1 MSASDH
7 DVAENQA
14 ESNGSLQ
21 PSDNAAQASSDTPV
35 QAPSDSPA
43 STVEG
48 AEPVTATKIGKELR
62 GSEHEEVLTK
72 KFGTFSGVIRPTI
85 LTILGVMMYLREGW
99 VVGNAG
105 LFGALLIILATYL
118 ITGTTALSL
127 SSITTNIRLGA
138 GGVFSIA
145 TQSLGLEV
153 GGSIGIPFYLAQSL
167 SAAMYIYGFMEGWL
181 FIFPDHPAP
190 IVVLCVFVVIFSI
203 SFISTTLAFRV
214 QVLVMSGIVVA
225 LTSIFFGLKS
235 APVLHQP
242 IFFGE
247 FVDGNFWALFAVFFP
262 AATGIMVGA
271 SMSGNLKEPRRSI
284 PMGTMTAWGISL
296 IVYVS
301 LAVWYALVATPD
313 ELRSNFSIAVER
325 AFWGPAVLIGILSS
339 CFTAALSSFVASPRT
354 LQALAHHKIAPFSG
368 FFSKMHQG
376 EPRNAMLVT
385 GGLILLSLLLGDL
398 NAIARVVTVFF
409 LMTYFVINFILLIEK
424 QLNLVSFRPTF
435 KVSAA
440 VPFVGSL
447 ACLSAIII
455 VSPFVGLS
463 CILIS
468 IGIYIYLDRRA
479 LDNPYETLNTG
490 LFGSIANWAARKVA
504 VDPDATSLRSWKP
517 DVLFPVERST
527 QLEGHFEMLL
537 SIVYPQG
544 SIQVIGFQKGKSS
557 RALRG
562 LKRVVQDIQEERI
575 FASGAII
582 QSDSF
587 LNGLRTSA
595 AVLRSSF
602 FKPNILFVPIQDRS
616 QEDLE
621 GIVEI
626 AEKNNLGLVLYAPH
640 RDTGFGK
647 TRQVNMWIRD
657 QSPNWH
663 LSFKLSNID
672 LPLLL
677 VYKMAENWKT
687 KLRVLSLV
695 TDKSEHP
702 AARQYLQ
709 DLMTLARMPEGY
721 NIHIES
727 GEFKTFLEQ
736 APRADMNVFG
746 LGGKVN
752 KKFMLEAVK
761 YTEGACLFVKDSGR
775 ESVLV

>member
-1 MSASDH
+1 MRHESSGKPSITRNRPPQLPLKWPLTLPKRPTMSASDQEL
-7 DVAENQA
+7 AE
-14 ESNGSLQ
+14 
-21 PSDNAAQASSDTPV
+21 QASANGAAPAPV
-35 QAPSDSPA
+35 DADAADQSE
-43 STVEG
+43 STTQIDED
-48 AEPVTATKIGKELR
+48 LR
-62 GSEHEEVLTK
+62 SGEQEQGITK

-85 LTILGVMMYLREGW
+85 LTILGIMMYLREGW

-105 LFGALLIILATYL
+105 LFGALLIIFAAYF

-153 GGSIGIPFYLAQSL
+153 GGSIGIPFYLAQTL
-167 SAAMYIYGFMEGWL
+167 SAAMYMYGFMEGWL

-190 IVVLCVFVVIFSI
+190 VVLLCVFALIFAI
-203 SFISTTLAFRV
+203 SFISTTLAFRI
-214 QVLVMSGIVVA
+214 QVLVMSGIIVA
-225 LTSIFFGLKS
+225 LTSIFLGLKS
-235 APVLHQP
+235 TPTLQQP

-247 FVDGNFWALFAVFFP
+247 FADGDFWTLFAVFFP

-271 SMSGNLKEPRRSI
+271 SMSGNLKEPRKSI
-284 PMGTMTAWGISL
+284 PIGTITAWGLSL
-296 IVYVS
+296 LVYIA
-301 LAVWYALVATPD
+301 LAVWYALVATPE
-313 ELRSNFSIAVER
+313 ELRTNFSIAVDR
-325 AFWGPAVLIGILSS
+325 AFWGPAVLVGILSS
-339 CFTAALSSFVASPRT
+339 CFTAALSTFVASPRT
-354 LQALAHHKIAPFSG
+354 LQALAHHKIAPFSE
-368 FFSKMHQG
+368 FFDKMHQG
-376 EPRNAMLVT
+376 EPRNATLVT
-385 GGLILLSLLLGDL
+385 GGFILVALMLGDL

-440 VPFVGSL
+440 VPFMGSL

-455 VSPFVGLS
+455 VSPFVGLA

-504 VDPDATSLRSWKP
+504 VDPDATTLRSWKP
-517 DVLFPVERST
+517 DVLFPVERLT

-537 SIVYPQG
+537 SLVYPQG
-544 SIQVIGFQKGKSS
+544 SIQVIGFQKGK
-557 RALRG
+557 RNRVLRG
-562 LKRVVQDIQEERI
+562 LKRVVQDIKEERI

-582 QSDSF
+582 QSDDF
-587 LNGLRTSA
+587 LSGLRTSA

-602 FKPNILFVPIQDRS
+602 FKPNILFVPIHDRT
-616 QEDLE
+616 QEELE
-621 GIVEI
+621 GIVGI
-626 AEKNNLGLVLYAPH
+626 AEEYNMGLVFYAPH

-647 TRQVNMWIRD
+647 TRQVNFWIRD

-687 KLRVLSLV
+687 K
-695 TDKSEHP
+695 
-702 AARQYLQ
+702 AAGVIAGNR
-709 DLMTLARMPEGY
+709 
-721 NIHIES
+721 
-727 GEFKTFLEQ
+727 
-736 APRADMNVFG
+736 
-746 LGGKVN
+746 
-752 KKFMLEAVK
+752 
-761 YTEGACLFVKDSGR
+761 
-775 ESVLV
+775 